1 MCSLLALRRF
11 RSYDPVTS
19 KYLLS
24 VLVITKSVGV
34 LNAGNCSAHP
44 ALDSR
49 TPPSLKLTQRGA
61 SSDLTGEL
69 LLTWR
74 DWQGWRFILE
84 VDAAGE
90 AQAVQYQVSLG
101 AECLVLGMR
110 KLDRGFG

>member
-1 MCSLLALRRF
+1 MLLLPRRF
-11 RSYDPVTS
+11 RSYDPITS

-24 VLVITKSVGV
+24 VLVIVKIKSPG
-34 LNAGNCSAHP
+34 
-44 ALDSR
+44 

-90 AQAVQYQVSLG
+90 AQAVQYQASLIVLRMP
-101 AECLVLGMR
+101 CLG
-110 KLDRGFG
+110 KAKA

>member
-1 MCSLLALRRF
+1 MLLALRRF

-24 VLVITKSVGV
+24 VLVIVKSVGV

-90 AQAVQYQVSLG
+90 AQAVQYQASLSG
-101 AECLVLGMR
+101 LNAFSCLG
-110 KLDRGFG
+110 KAKA